1 MALFDKFRTASSSKG
16 RTEAQSVIESL
27 SEILNTRRGYGS
39 FLDNFGIMDLSDRIS
54 RQQIALAVVREVR
67 EVISNYEQRITV
79 GEIVEVPQV
88 HPTRMSFSIQCS
100 FGEEKLPLQMV
111 FDSSLSTFELGTS

>member
-1 MALFDKFRTASSSKG
+1 MALFDKFRTASASKG
-16 RTEAQSVIESL
+16 RTEAHSIIESL

-39 FLDNFGIMDLSDRIS
+39 FLDDFGIMDLSDRIS

-67 EVISNYEQRITV
+67 EVIQNYEQRITV
-79 GEIVEVPQV
+79 GEIVEIPEV

-100 FGEEKLPLQMV
+100 LGNDKMPLQMV